1 MNLISLRL
9 AAILGIMLL
18 GASQA
23 VAQKANQAEKG
34 ERRTT
39 KAAGGENQDP
49 LEVRFQRVMAQLA
62 KIELQK
68 AQESNKQV
76 AGTIPA
82 NEVERL
88 EHTYRLAQL
97 RFEQAQKSGGD
108 PRADRLREAEAN
120 AQIFEENLSK
130 AIAANRLAANSVP
143 ALAVERLR
151 LIAEMGRLKLERE
164 KETDESNAGLGEL
177 QQEVKQLRKEL
188 ATLKDRLDQLSPET
202 KTSRTK

>member
-1 MNLISLRL
+1 MTIIQQRL
-9 AAILGIMLL
+9 AAIVGIVLL
-18 GASQA
+18 SPWPA

-34 ERRTT
+34 ERRAN
-39 KAAGGENQDP
+39 KAAAESQDP
-49 LEVRFQRVMAQLA
+49 VEVRFQRVMAQLA

-88 EHTYRLAQL
+88 EHTYRLAQQ

-108 PRADRLREAEAN
+108 PSADRLNEAEAN
-120 AQIFEENLSK
+120 AQIFEENLNK
-130 AIAANRLAANSVP
+130 AITANRRAANSVP
-143 ALAVERLR
+143 ALEVERLR

-164 KETDESNAGLGEL
+164 KETAGSNSGLGEL
-177 QQEVKQLRKEL
+177 QQEVKQLRKDL
-188 ATLKDRLDQLSPET
+188 AALTARLDQLSPET
-202 KTSRTK
+202 KTSRKK